1 MSKTYREFRLD
12 TIDVKI
18 DEEIYKYYN
27 VLDGDSS
34 RHVCIATRKPS
45 FTRDYKYVTVNGL
58 KVLFWDFNA
67 VCIEQSYDED
77 YWFMELSDAIDNGP
91 DGSPSCTLFE
101 IEDNSRI
108 SISLDKDGNLTVTIE
123 SNLEE

>member
-12 TIDVKI
+12 TINVKI

-34 RHVCIATRKPS
+34 RHVCIATRKP

-58 KVLFWDFNA
+58 KILFWDFIQE
-67 VCIEQSYDED
+67 CKRFKRSKYKETS
-77 YWFMELSDAIDNGP
+77 GR
-91 DGSPSCTLFE
+91 C
-101 IEDNSRI
+101 NSI
-108 SISLDKDGNLTVTIE
+108 
-123 SNLEE
+123 